1 MTIDDIWVLFL
12 FQIHLVI
19 ILRCSHSPQKTR
31 LWCRCCGLRSLRYGG
46 GSRSYVEEAGTNNF
60 LQRSKIEI
68 IVNCQHSCPIFLQDQ
83 RALTSP
89 LQEENITTNT
99 VSIYRFLWYE
109 YLVLIFVQVRTR
121 KIHIFTIIQL
131 LALAFI
137 LGIKLSPLAPSFPFF
152 IICLIPLRKLLTKFY
167 DEHEMEEVCC
177 FWYI

>member
-1 MTIDDIWVLFL
+1 M
-12 FQIHLVI
+12 I
-19 ILRCSHSPQKTR
+19 ILRCSHPPKLNCGTGVVACVVLDMEGGVVATSRREERILFYNVQKKRIYSELSTLLSP
-31 LWCRCCGLRSLRYGG
+31 
-46 GSRSYVEEAGTNNF
+46 
-60 LQRSKIEI
+60 
-68 IVNCQHSCPIFLQDQ
+68 FLQDK
-83 RALTSP
+83 RALSS

-99 VSIYRFLWYE
+99 VSIYRFLRYE

-167 DEHEMEEVCC
+167 DEHEMEEVCLIEC
-177 FWYI
+177 SDWSRSYADF